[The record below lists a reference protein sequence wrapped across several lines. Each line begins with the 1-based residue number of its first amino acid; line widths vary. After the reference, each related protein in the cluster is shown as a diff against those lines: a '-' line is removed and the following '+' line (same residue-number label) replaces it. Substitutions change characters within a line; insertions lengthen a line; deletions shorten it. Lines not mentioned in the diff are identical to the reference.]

1 MNYEELLNSLLPL
14 EKKVKDALSQA
25 QKQQK
30 TVCKD
35 GESGDIRALRK
46 NIQALSDT
54 LSSAAAA
61 VEQLKAAA
69 DDFNTAAYFE
79 SGDFERQML
88 ERCAG
93 EGVNVKG
100 ESPVYEMFPYRVK
113 IDIENQDIY
122 VDKKKVQCVR
132 PSCFVSMIKAGKA
145 KLDRASFNPEAFAS
159 ELADAYD
166 LTLLKSGKKVAGD
179 VYLLDL
185 YKTMTPM
192 SRSRK
197 EYDLQS
203 FAYDIARLY
212 SSGVTET
219 KTGRQFQMGPGRN
232 NAKAVRILDRN
243 GKESYQAVIRFYEE

>member
-1 MNYEELLNSLLPL
+1 MDYEELLNEITPL
-14 EKKVKDALSQA
+14 EKKIKESLALA

-35 GESGDIRALRK
+35 GENGDIRALRK
-46 NIQALSDT
+46 DIQTLSDT
-54 LSSAAAA
+54 LAATVSAIGQLQTAA
-61 VEQLKAAA
+61 E
-69 DDFNTAAYFE
+69 DFNIAEYFV
-79 SGDFERQML
+79 SGEFERQML
-88 ERCAG
+88 DLCAR
-93 EGVNVKG
+93 ENVNVKG

-132 PSCFVSMIKAGKA
+132 PNGFVSTIKAGKA
-145 KLDRASFNPEAFAS
+145 KLDKASFNPEAFAS

-166 LTLLKSGKKVAGD
+166 LTLLKSGKKAASD
-179 VYLLDL
+179 LYLLDL

-232 NAKAVRILDRN
+232 NSKAVRILDIN
-243 GKESYQAVIRFYEE
+243 GKESYQSVIRFY